1 MDYYAILGVPRTATD
16 AEIKKEYRKLALKYH
31 PDKNAGDKVAE
42 EQFKKIAEAYGIL
55 GDPEKRRKY
64 DAPHSA
70 SSFSFEDFVN
80 GFGSQGF
87 RERQTQSSNRA
98 RSTQHRQHTPPPATE
113 YLDIKVSSTV
123 TLAEAAQGKKIEL
136 NFSRKKINY
145 TGRANDLITFEKE
158 DEEKEITIQLNLKK
172 TYLQI
177 KKEGNRY
184 LSKVRAGKLGHE
196 DVYSRTNIWGDLEQL
211 PLFGDLY
218 VEIEIIVPDNITLE
232 GNNIVQRVDIPL
244 YKVITK
250 GEKIRIETIFDKKYD
265 GEINQPQT
273 LTDLKFIL
281 SSEGII
287 DEKGKVGDYVI
298 KFDILTP
305 DLTKLNKEEKAAFL
319 SYLSTI

>member
-1 MDYYAILGVPRTATD
+1 MDYYAILGVPRSATD
-16 AEIKKEYRKLALKYH
+16 ADIKKAYRKLALQYH
-31 PDKNAGDKVAE
+31 PDKNAGDKAAE
-42 EQFKKIAEAYGIL
+42 EQFKKIAEAYGVL
-55 GDPEKRRKY
+55 GDQEKRRKY
-64 DAPHSA
+64 DGPHQA
-70 SSFSFEDFVN
+70 GSFSFDDFVN
-80 GFGSQGF
+80 GFGGAAF
-87 RERQTQSSNRA
+87 RERQAHSSNRA
-98 RSTQHRQHTPPPATE
+98 RASQHRTHTPPPATE
-113 YLDIKVSSTV
+113 YLDIKVNSSV
-123 TLAEAAQGKKIEL
+123 PLADAVQGKKIEL

-145 TGRANDLITFEKE
+145 TGKAGDLISFVKE

-172 TYLQI
+172 THLQI
-177 KKEGNRY
+177 KKEGGKY
-184 LSKVRAGKLGHE
+184 ISKVRVSKLGHE
-196 DVYSRTNIWGDLEQL
+196 DVYTRTNIWGDLEQL

-218 VEIEIIVPDNITLE
+218 VEIEIIMPENITLE
-232 GNNIVQRVDIPL
+232 DNNIVQRVEIPL

-265 GEINQPQT
+265 GEINQPRI